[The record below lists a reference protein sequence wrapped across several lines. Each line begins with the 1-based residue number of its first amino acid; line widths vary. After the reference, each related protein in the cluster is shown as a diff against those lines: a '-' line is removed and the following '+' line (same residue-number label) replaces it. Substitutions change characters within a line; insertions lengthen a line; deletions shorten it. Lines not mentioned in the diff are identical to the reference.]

1 MTNDKKEP
9 KKVEKPELSVDYI
22 KDVVKK
28 AAKDNVIHPSNI
40 TLAML
45 KAQDENITEWTLRAF
60 GGISGIK
67 KYFPV
72 TEKDLAEIN
81 KQKDIQSYINKLEK
95 QLGNQ
100 INFEDQILKT
110 IRIAIERLNPE
121 KYEIPAYVPTPH
133 KKKMTVELMLSDIHF
148 GKKSEIFDLSVLKK
162 ALSKLRRV
170 FLEEVEF
177 KKQQGYD
184 VERFL
189 LPLLGDIIESYTM
202 HGSESSLSCEFGN
215 PRQIYTAIKVLFD
228 EIFLPIARTG
238 IPIHVPAVAGNHDRT
253 EVHRTFNN
261 PGENYMTWVIYN
273 CLRDYCEIAGLSNVT
288 FDIPIGGFTTADIYG
303 HTILY
308 EHLDNVKSTAKT
320 SLEDLITDRSK
331 QLGLQIKMLRG
342 GHWHEY
348 VCFDRGRI
356 IINESACGQDSYAK
370 VKGYA
375 STAGQTINFYVND
388 KKLPNAFLYSYPVC
402 LEN

>member
-1 MTNDKKEP
+1 MAKEKDKDK
-9 KKVEKPELSVDYI
+9 KPELTVEHI

-28 AAKDNVIHPSNI
+28 AAKDNVIHPSNV

-45 KAQDENITEWTLRAF
+45 KAQDENITEWALRAF

-67 KYFPV
+67 KYFPI

-81 KQKDIQSYINKLEK
+81 KQKDIQAYINKLEK

-110 IRIAIERLNPE
+110 IRVAIERLDPP
-121 KYEIPAYVPTPH
+121 KQQIPKFHPKPN
-133 KKKMTVELMLSDIHF
+133 KKNMTIELMLSDIHF
-148 GKKSEIFDLSVLKK
+148 GKKSESFDLSVLKNR
-162 ALSKLRRV
+162 LRKLKEE
-170 FLEEVEF
+170 FLTEL
-177 KKQQGYD
+177 KYKQDQGYN
-184 VERFL
+184 VERL
-189 LPLLGDIIESYTM
+189 ILALLGDIMESYTM

-238 IPIHVPAVAGNHDRT
+238 IPILVPAVAGNHDRT

-273 CLRDYCEIAGLSNVT
+273 CLKDYCEIAGLTNVK
-288 FDIPIGGFTTADIYG
+288 FDIPIGGYTTVEIYG
-303 HTILY
+303 NTCLY
-308 EHLDNVKSTAKT
+308 EHLDNLKSTVKN
-320 SLEDLITDRSK
+320 SLVDLMTDRSK
-331 QLGLQIKMLRG
+331 QLGVTVKMIRG

-348 VCFDRGRI
+348 VCYERGMA

-375 STAGQTINFYVND
+375 STAGQTINFYVDD
-388 KKLPNAFLYSYPVC
+388 KKLPNAFLYSYPVF
-402 LEN
+402 LE